1 MIRTALLVTL
11 LCCSGVVDAATTI
24 YRCGP
29 GGREYSQRPC
39 ADGTVVEGTDGR
51 TGAQRAQA
59 ARAVEQEKRK
69 AAELERERLAEE
81 RKKASPAI
89 GINGLARPSDAAAS
103 AAAAEGTS
111 TKSQAGKV
119 KSKAKQ
125 PKDSKDFVA
134 VEPVVK
140 KPVVKQK

>member
-11 LCCSGVVDAATTI
+11 LCIGCVVDAATTI

-39 ADGTVVEGTDGR
+39 AEGTILEGTDGR
-51 TGAQRAQA
+51 TGAQRAAA

-81 RKKASPAI
+81 RLRKVVPPI
-89 GINGLARPSDAAAS
+89 GINGLARPGDAAAS
-103 AAAAEGTS
+103 AAEGTA
-111 TKSQAGKV
+111 TKSLSGKV

-125 PKDSKDFVA
+125 PKESKDFVA

-140 KPVVKQK
+140 KK

>member
-1 MIRTALLVTL
+1 MIRTAMLVTVL
-11 LCCSGVVDAATTI
+11 GCSGVVDAATTI

-39 ADGTVVEGTDGR
+39 ADGTIVEGTDGR
-51 TGAQRAQA
+51 TGAQRAAA

-81 RKKASPAI
+81 RKKASPPI
-89 GINGLARPSDAAAS
+89 GINGLARPGDAAAS
-103 AAAAEGTS
+103 AAVGTS

-119 KSKAKQ
+119 KSTAKP
-125 PKDSKDFVA
+125 PKESKDFVA

-140 KPVVKQK
+140 KK

>member
-11 LCCSGVVDAATTI
+11 LCISCVVDAATTI

-39 ADGTVVEGTDGR
+39 AEGTIVEGTDGR
-51 TGAQRAQA
+51 TGAQRAA
-59 ARAVEQEKRK
+59 AACGVG
-69 AAELERERLAEE
+69 LAEE
-81 RKKASPAI
+81 RSRKVIPPI
-89 GINGLARPSDAAAS
+89 GINGLARPGDAAAS
-103 AAAAEGTS
+103 AAEGTA
-111 TKSQAGKV
+111 TKSLSGKV

-125 PKDSKDFVA
+125 PKESKDFVA

-140 KPVVKQK
+140 KK

>member
-1 MIRTALLVTL
+1 MIRTALLVAT

-39 ADGTVVEGTDGR
+39 AEGTIVEGTDGR
-51 TGAQRAQA
+51 TGAQRAAA
-59 ARAVEQEKRK
+59 ARAVEQEKRRV
-69 AAELERERLAEE
+69 AELERERLAEE

-89 GINGLARPSDAAAS
+89 GINGLARPGDAAAS
-103 AAAAEGTS
+103 AAEGTS
-111 TKSQAGKV
+111 TKSQSGKV

-125 PKDSKDFVA
+125 PKESKDFVA

-140 KPVVKQK
+140 KPVVKPK

>member
-1 MIRTALLVTL
+1 MIRTALLVTT
-11 LCCSGVVDAATTI
+11 LCCSGIVDAATTI

-51 TGAQRAQA
+51 TGAQRAAA
-59 ARAVEQEKRK
+59 ARAVEQEKRR

-81 RKKASPAI
+81 RKKVSPPI
-89 GINGLARPSDAAAS
+89 GINGLARPGDVAAS
-103 AAAAEGTS
+103 AADGTAI
-111 TKSQAGKV
+111 KSQSGKV

-125 PKDSKDFVA
+125 PQESKDFLA
-134 VEPVVK
+134 VEPVTK
-140 KPVVKQK
+140 KK